1 MSASNISGTAV
12 LLHEFVSKDSLA
24 EIDRWVNKFPADQ
37 KQSAVMH
44 ALTLVQEAQGY
55 LTAAAMDAV
64 AVYLDM
70 PAVAVYEVA
79 SFYSMYRTKPA
90 GRHTV
95 NVCTNITC
103 QLRDSKAIFSAL
115 QEKLGV
121 THGQTT
127 ADGLFTLSE
136 VECLGACV
144 NAPMMQVNKDY
155 HENLTVDAL
164 DGVLEKYK

>member
-1 MSASNISGTAV
+1 MSASDEAV
-12 LLHEFVSKDSLA
+12 LLQDYVSKA
-24 EIDRWVNKFPADQ
+24 GMVEIDRWVNKFPADQ

-44 ALTLVQEAQGY
+44 ALTLVQEEQGH
-55 LTAAAMDAV
+55 LTASAMDAV
-64 AVYLDM
+64 AAYLDM

-103 QLRDSKAIFSAL
+103 QLRDSKTIFSAL
-115 QEKLGV
+115 QNKLGV
-121 THGQTT
+121 AHGETT
-127 ADGLFTLSE
+127 ADGRFTLSE

-144 NAPMMQVNKDY
+144 NAPMMQVDKDY

-164 DGVLEKYK
+164 DGVLDHYK

>member
-1 MSASNISGTAV
+1 MSVSDSV
-12 LLHEFVSKDSLA
+12 LLLQNYVSEAGLV
-24 EIDRWVNKFPADQ
+24 EIDRWIKKFPVDQ

-44 ALTLVQEAQGY
+44 ALMLVQEAQGH
-55 LTAAAMDAV
+55 LTTAAMDAV
-64 AVYLDM
+64 AAYLEM

-95 NVCTNITC
+95 SVCTNITC
-103 QLRDSKAIFSAL
+103 QLRDSKVIFEAL
-115 QEKLGV
+115 QKKLGIS
-121 THGQTT
+121 HGETT
-127 ADGLFTLSE
+127 ADGRFTLCE

-144 NAPMMQVNKDY
+144 NAPMMQVDKNY

-164 DGVLEKYK
+164 DGVLDHYK

>member
-1 MSASNISGTAV
+1 MSASEKMV
-12 LLHEFVSKDSLA
+12 LLNELVSEESLA

-44 ALTLVQEAQGY
+44 ALTLVQEAQGH
-55 LTAAAMDAV
+55 LTAPAMDAV
-64 AVYLDM
+64 AAYLDM
-70 PAVAVYEVA
+70 PAVSVYEVA
-79 SFYSMYRTKPA
+79 SFYSMYKTKPT
-90 GRHTV
+90 GRHAV

-121 THGQTT
+121 SHGETS
-127 ADGLFTLSE
+127 ADGRFTLSE

-144 NAPMMQVNKDY
+144 NAPMMQVDKDY

-164 DGVLEKYK
+164 DGVLDHYK

>member
-1 MSASNISGTAV
+1 MSASDTVV
-12 LLHEFVSKDSLA
+12 LLREFVSEDSLA

-37 KQSAVMH
+37 KQSAVMQ

-55 LTAAAMDAV
+55 LAEPAMDAV
-64 AVYLDM
+64 AAYLEM

-90 GRHTV
+90 GRHSV
-95 NVCTNITC
+95 DVCTNITC
-103 QLRDSKAIFSAL
+103 MLRDSKTIFEAL
-115 QEKLGV
+115 KNKLGV
-121 THGQTT
+121 AHGETT
-127 ADGLFTLSE
+127 ADGRFTLSE

-144 NAPMMQVNKDY
+144 NAPMMQIDKDY

>member
-1 MSASNISGTAV
+1 MSASDEGV
-12 LLHEFVSKDSLA
+12 LLQDYVSKESMV
-24 EIDRWVNKFPADQ
+24 EIDRWVNKFPVDQ

-44 ALTLVQEAQGY
+44 ALTLVQEAQGH
-55 LTAAAMDAV
+55 LTAPAMDAV
-64 AVYLDM
+64 AAYLEM
-70 PAVAVYEVA
+70 PTVAVYEVA
-79 SFYSMYRTKPA
+79 SFYSMYKTKPT
-90 GRHTV
+90 GRHAV

-103 QLRDSKAIFSAL
+103 QLRDSKTIFKAL
-115 QEKLGV
+115 QKNLKLKDGE
-121 THGQTT
+121 TT
-127 ADGLFTLSE
+127 TEDGRFTLSE